1 MTRVALR
8 GLASRKLRAFTTWLS
23 IFLGVAL
30 VAGTYVLTD
39 TINHSFEEIFTESL
53 KGTDVAVTA
62 RNDVEQ
68 QDTGPPAFSAS
79 LLPKVRQVDGV
90 AAAEGS
96 VFAPARF
103 VDKDGDPLGSQFAP
117 NFVSSTQSKRFE
129 SLTYKEGHPPRNA
142 REASIDTQTADN
154 ADLKVGQTLRIAG
167 ERHVTAYRIVGLT
180 QLGNTSFGGA
190 GIAQLTLRE
199 AQRIT
204 DRAGK
209 FDQISVSA
217 APGVTPVE
225 LRNRIRLVMPREVQV
240 ETGTESAKRQSA
252 DIADDLSFLKITLL
266 VFAFVSLFVGAFLI
280 FNTFSI
286 TVAQRTREF
295 GMLRTLGATRR
306 QVLGSVLLEALVLGL
321 FGALS
326 GLLGGLA
333 FAAGINALFKGI
345 GIDLPNTGNVIET
358 RTIVVSILIGVGVT
372 IASAM
377 FPALRATRV
386 TPMAALR
393 EADLPDSVRRG
404 RIVTAF
410 AVLLMAGGLA
420 LACIGLFGGIEDSG
434 SAAGLVGGGAA
445 AILLGTSLFSSRLVR
460 PLGSLVGKP
469 MERVRGLTGRLA
481 RENAMRKPGR
491 TAATSAAL
499 MIGLALVVFVTVFAA
514 GINASVGKA
523 IDRNFKGQLVLQN
536 IDGFSPIP
544 QQAVEEA
551 ARVPGVVTTSSLS
564 YSAGKVG
571 SKDIRV
577 AGVDP
582 ATVDAVLS
590 LDWKEGSPAT
600 LSGLGPHEAI
610 VDDAWAKSQ
619 NLEVGDRV
627 RVKTPT
633 EQTVAFTIRGR
644 VKDNADLLGN
654 LVIDQETM
662 RTDFARTAPSIGFL
676 SVADGANV
684 DRVQDRVDNVITR
697 AFPTVEVQNQQE
709 LKDSQRQQVNQ
720 LLGLIYALLSLA
732 VIVSLF
738 GIVNTLALSIHERT
752 RELGML
758 RAVGMSRRQVRTM
771 IRYEA
776 VITAMIGAILGMI
789 LGIIFAALLSAPLSD
804 EGFELAYP
812 VPTLIL
818 LLILSAFAGVLA
830 AIGPARRASRLDVLQ
845 ALAYE

>member
-8 GLASRKLRAFTTWLS
+8 GLAARKLRAFTTWLA

-53 KGTDVAVTA
+53 KGTDVAITA

-68 QDTGPPAFSAS
+68 QDTGPPAFPAS
-79 LLPKVRQVDGV
+79 LLQKVRSVDGV
-90 AAAEGS
+90 EAAEGS
-96 VFAPARF
+96 VFASARF
-103 VDKDGDPLGSQFAP
+103 VDKDGDPIGSQFAP

-129 SLTYKEGHPPRNA
+129 ALDYKQGRPPLGA
-142 REASIDTQTADN
+142 HEASIDTQTADN
-154 ADLKVGQTLRIAG
+154 GDLKLGGRLRIAG
-167 ERHVTAYRIVGLT
+167 ERHVTSYRIVGLT
-180 QLGNTSFGGA
+180 QLGNASFGGA
-190 GIAQLTLRE
+190 GIAQLTLPE
-199 AQRIT
+199 AQRVT
-204 DRAGK
+204 DRVGQ
-209 FDQISVSA
+209 FDQISIA
-217 APGVTPVE
+217 AEPGVSPVE
-225 LRNRIRLVMPREVQV
+225 LRDRLREVMPPQVQV
-240 ETGTESAKRQSA
+240 ETGTQSAKRQSN
-252 DIADDLSFLKITLL
+252 DIEDDLSFLKITLL
-266 VFAFVSLFVGAFLI
+266 VFAGVSLFVGAFLI

-295 GMLRTLGATRR
+295 GMLRTLGASRR
-306 QVLGSVLLEALVLGL
+306 QVLGSVLLEALLLGVLG
-321 FGALS
+321 AAA
-326 GLLGGLA
+326 GLAGGLA
-333 FAAGINALFKGI
+333 FAAGINALFKSI
-345 GIDLPNTGNVIET
+345 GIDLPNTGNVVET
-358 RTIVVSILIGVGVT
+358 RTIVVSVLVGVVVT
-372 IASAM
+372 LVSAM
-377 FPALRATRV
+377 FPAIRATRV

-393 EADLPDSVRRG
+393 EGDLPGSARRG
-404 RIVTAF
+404 RVLTAF
-410 AVLLMAGGLA
+410 AVLLSLGGLA
-420 LACIGLFGGIEDSG
+420 LICVGLFGGIDDSG
-434 SAAGLVGGGAA
+434 SAAGMVGGGAA
-445 AILLGTSLFSSRLVR
+445 AILLGVSLFSSRLVR
-460 PLGSLVGKP
+460 PLASLVGKP
-469 MERVRGLTGRLA
+469 MERIRGLTGRLA

-551 ARVPGVVTTSSLS
+551 ARVPGVTTASSLS
-564 YSAGKVG
+564 SSAGKVDG
-571 SKDIRV
+571 SDIRV

-582 ATVDAVLS
+582 ATVDSVLS
-590 LDWKEGSPAT
+590 LDWKKGSPAT
-600 LSGLGPHEAI
+600 LSGLGAHEAI
-610 VDDAWAKSQ
+610 ADDAWAKD
-619 NLEVGDRV
+619 NDLEVGDTV

-633 EQTVAFTIRGR
+633 ERTVTFTIRGT

-654 LVIDQETM
+654 LVVDQETL
-662 RTDFARTAPSIGFL
+662 RTDFARTAPSMGFL
-676 SVADGANV
+676 AVAPGANV
-684 DRVQDRVDNVITR
+684 DRVQDRVDDVITR

-776 VITAMIGAILGMI
+776 VITALIGALLGTV

-812 VPTLIL
+812 VPTLII
-818 LLILSAFAGVLA
+818 LLILAAFAGVLA
-830 AIGPARRASRLDVLQ
+830 AIGPARRASRLNVLE